1 MADKVTGPKLKA
13 MKQRSEKI
21 VCVTAY
27 DAYFGR
33 LMDEAGV
40 DVVLVGDSLGNVL
53 LGYETTVPVTLE
65 QMVHHTAAVRR
76 GVSRAML
83 VADMPFGSYQSSVA
97 QCVDSAVAL
106 MKAGAEAVK
115 LEGDYFDE
123 IAALTKAGI
132 PVMGHLGMTPQSVN
146 KFGGFRVQGKGLAGR
161 EVIASA
167 KRLEEA
173 GAIAMVLELIPGNLA
188 SDVTAEVSVPT
199 IGIGAGPCCDGQIQ
213 VMHDILGMSQEVF
226 KHAKRFVEG
235 EKLMLEGLKEYTAS
249 VRGKAFPS
257 EENTF

>member
-1 MADKVTGPKLKA
+1 

-53 LGYETTVPVTLE
+53 LGYDTTVPVTLE
-65 QMVHHTAAVRR
+65 QMIHHVKAVRR
-76 GVSRAML
+76 GVSRSML
-83 VADMPFGSYQSSVA
+83 VADMPFGSYQSSVS

-115 LEGDYFDE
+115 LEGEYYEE
-123 IAALTKAGI
+123 IVALTKAGI

-146 KFGGFRVQGKGLAGR
+146 KFGGFKVQGKGVEGR
-161 EVIASA
+161 SVIEAA
-167 KRLEEA
+167 KGLEEA
-173 GAIAMVLELIPGNLA
+173 GAFAMVLELIPGNLA
-188 SDVTAEVSVPT
+188 SDVTAEVGIPT

-213 VMHDILGMSQEVF
+213 VMHDILGLSNAEF
-226 KHAKRFVEG
+226 KHARRFVQG
-235 EKLMLEGLKEYTAS
+235 ENLLLDGLRRYTES
-249 VRGKAFPS
+249 VRSKSFPS

>member
-1 MADKVTGPKLKA
+1 MPEKVTAPKLKA

-40 DVVLVGDSLGNVL
+40 DLVLVGDSLGNVL
-53 LGYETTVPVTLE
+53 LGYETTVPVTLA
-65 QMVHHTAAVRR
+65 QMAYHTAAVRR
-76 GVSRAML
+76 GVKRALL
-83 VADMPFGSYQSSVA
+83 VTDMPFGSYQSSIA
-97 QCVDSAVAL
+97 QCVDSAVML
-106 MKAGAEAVK
+106 MKEGAEAVK
-115 LEGDYFDE
+115 LEGDYYDE

-132 PVMGHLGMTPQSVN
+132 PAMGHLGMTPQSVN
-146 KFGGFRVQGKGLAGR
+146 KFGGFKVQGKGAAGR
-161 EVIASA
+161 EVIDSA
-167 KRLEEA
+167 KRLEDA
-173 GAIAMVLELIPGNLA
+173 GAFSIVLELIPGDLA
-188 SDVTAEVSVPT
+188 SDVTAEIGIPT

-213 VMHDILGMSQEVF
+213 VMHDLLGLSSERF

-235 EKLMLEGLKEYTAS
+235 ELIFSEGLKKYKDS
-249 VRGKAFPS
+249 VRGKTFPS